1 MCFFLNKGWRWWTAN
16 ARFVGSGKISW
27 GVTIR
32 YSRIKGWAN
41 IFPRTKWRCYF
52 VFFHCWHTK
61 TNLVIGWTGWTI
73 HAFLIFWTTHCHF
86 FLDCLDDYKPCWW
99 LKQPFNDGV
108 RATTLIESWWIY
120 LLLHGTV
127 QRQSVNSGNA
137 AGTPGHIC
145 LRWKMPLSWAHGF
158 VHTSDVKYD
167 ISSGVH
173 SIHRHNMMTLICI
186 MCIEA

>member
-1 MCFFLNKGWRWWTAN
+1 MRGLLALERFHEGWRFDTA
-16 ARFVGSGKISW
+16 GSKGGPIFFQEPSG
-27 GVTIR
+27 GVTL
-32 YSRIKGWAN
+32 
-41 IFPRTKWRCYF
+41 F
-52 VFFHCWHTK
+52 FFHCWHTK